1 MLTGKTN
8 IGTKRMGD
16 LDQKVFVNA
25 CKKRFSDQEEAGI
38 KGVELC
44 SMWQENVKNTA
55 WHPFKNITKNDTL
68 VVCIIQ
74 ICFVLVVAI
83 PQ

>member
-1 MLTGKTN
+1 MLTGAKTN

-16 LDQKVFVNA
+16 LDQKVFLNA
-25 CKKRFSDQEEAGI
+25 SKKRFSEEEAGI

-55 WHPFKNITKNDTL
+55 WHPFKVVKVNDDH
-68 VVCIIQ
+68 VVCIIETHS
-74 ICFVLVVAI
+74 VLDVVM
-83 PQ
+83 PH